1 MHLCVASILTKQT
14 ISLCDLPLIVELVLM
29 ANLVPAFT
37 VFASIINA
45 FFTGDKDPGKNTF
58 WPFAL
63 AGLVTRIPGS
73 HPGYPGSIPG
83 RGIKISFHATAH
95 CCLTKITPTYSPS
108 SLPLVSSDGLENLVG
123 AGELTK

>member
-14 ISLCDLPLIVELVLM
+14 ISLCDLPLTVELVLM

-37 VFASIINA
+37 VFASITNA

-58 WPFAL
+58 WPFTL

-95 CCLTKITPTYSPS
+95 SCLTKITPTYSSS
-108 SLPLVSSDGLENLVG
+108 SLPLVCSDGLEHLVG

>member
-37 VFASIINA
+37 VFASIINT

-83 RGIKISFHATAH
+83 QEIKILLHTTTP
-95 CCLTKITPTYSPS
+95 CCLTNINPT
-108 SLPLVSSDGLENLVG
+108 LFLVYLSVW
-123 AGELTK
+123 